1 MSKSF
6 FSNNKRPVPRGRLK
20 LNFVKLKFCEKNPTS
35 VRKVDMIKFDIPS
48 PRVDRGKKCSS
59 GDWSLG
65 FCSAAPVLSHQRWSS
80 LGSALSIRRW
90 SRHVEAN
97 FAVLKECIS
106 RQNGARSPFCESYKI
121 YNGRGENFSIASL
134 FFILHI
140 DMNLRHFSYRS
151 TIIAILSVPRSLIA
165 YCFSI
170 SIYMYT
176 YIFKIYS

>member
-1 MSKSF
+1 M
-6 FSNNKRPVPRGRLK
+6 G
-20 LNFVKLKFCEKNPTS
+20 
-35 VRKVDMIKFDIPS
+35 
-48 PRVDRGKKCSS
+48 
-59 GDWSLG
+59 
-65 FCSAAPVLSHQRWSS
+65 

-176 YIFKIYS
+176 YIFKIYSYIFVRWLGEFFFVHFQNSTQVMPNKRRSIRRMKSDFRMTLPCVTQV